1 MVVVAAAGNFG
12 KTADGKAVVGGIVS
26 PGNSRSALT
35 VGASN
40 TRGTAQ
46 RSDDVMATYS
56 SRGPTAIDGLLKP
69 ELVAP
74 GNRIVAAAASFA
86 YLTRTYPERVMF
98 GQDLARYAEMSGS
111 SMSAAVVSGS
121 VALLL
126 DANPRLTPAQV
137 KLALQVT
144 SSRWQVPD

>member
-1 MVVVAAAGNFG
+1 REDPLCQAVDRAVKAGLVVVAAAGNFG

-26 PGNSRSALT
+26 PGNTPSALT

-56 SRGPTAIDGLLKP
+56 SRGPTAVDGLLKP

-74 GNRIVAAAASFA
+74 GNRIVAPAATGA
-86 YLTRTYPERVMF
+86 YLTRTFPDRVVT
-98 GQDLARYAEMSGS
+98 GPDGDAYIEMSG
-111 SMSAAVVSGS
+111 
-121 VALLL
+121 
-126 DANPRLTPAQV
+126 T
-137 KLALQVT
+137 
-144 SSRWQVPD
+144 